1 MTGITSAFSREFPM
15 SFPRVCAIGLAMC
28 LPAIGLAQSPDQ
40 LKLPEGV
47 TIDALAD
54 AKEAARVADVLDQ
67 QYPKPQSEAA
77 RMLIA
82 ILRGSQLNGTDG
94 WFGPSQSR
102 YSWNWLAA
110 RSGVD
115 ATKAITLKEFTG
127 PQGLFTQ
134 LDRDGDGRITAG
146 DLDWSDRSP
155 YVMQANLYSR
165 FFRRMDGNGDGKL
178 TKEEFDMAF
187 QMLSRN
193 GDSFTA
199 DQFRRM
205 MIPRGTGSFS
215 AGDAPTTP
223 MLVKALFGNEI
234 GSMTEGPNL
243 GDAAPDFT
251 LKSADGKKDVTLSKL
266 FGEKPTV
273 LCFGNFTCGPFR
285 SLYPDVDAVYSRFKD
300 KANFVMVYVREAH
313 PTDGWKMDSNARFG
327 VKAVQP
333 KTYEERVGVCTQFE
347 KLIKPGMSVVVDDI
361 TDPVGKAYSGMPA
374 RLYIIDPQG
383 KVAYKG
389 GRGPFGFKPS
399 EMEQALVM
407 SLVEAATPKA
417 AMAPSV
423 NSSPV
428 LSNVIVDPYCPTPQR
443 RVFFP
448 GRVRR

>member
-1 MTGITSAFSREFPM
+1 M
-15 SFPRVCAIGLAMC
+15 SFARIWAIGLVVC
-28 LPAIGLAQSPDQ
+28 WPAFGLAQSPDQ
-40 LKLPEGV
+40 LKLPDGV
-47 TIDALAD
+47 SIDALAD
-54 AKEAARVADVLDQ
+54 AKEAARVADVLDR
-67 QYPKPQSEAA
+67 QYPQPQSEAA

-102 YSWNWLAA
+102 YSWEWLAA

-127 PQGLFTQ
+127 PQALFTQ
-134 LDRDGDGRITAG
+134 LDRDGNGKLMASDF
-146 DLDWSDRSP
+146 DWSDRSP

-165 FFRRMDGNGDGKL
+165 FFRRLDGNGDGKL
-178 TKEEFDMAF
+178 TKEEFDFAF
-187 QMLSRN
+187 EMLSRK

-205 MIPRGTGSFS
+205 MIPRGTGGFS
-215 AGDAPTTP
+215 AGDAPSIP
-223 MLVKALFGNEI
+223 ILVKGLFGNEI

-243 GDAAPDFT
+243 GEVAPDFT
-251 LKSADGKKDVTLSKL
+251 LKSADGSKNITLSKL

-333 KTYEERVGVCTQFE
+333 KTYDERVEVCTQFE

-374 RLYIIDPQG
+374 RLYVIDPQG

-399 EMEQALVM
+399 EMEQALLM

-417 AMAPSV
+417 AATPASA
-423 NSSPV
+423 PV
-428 LSNVIVDPYCPTPQR
+428 LTGVVVDPICPTPQPR
-443 RVFFP
+443 RGLFP
-448 GRVRR
+448 GRIRR

>member
-1 MTGITSAFSREFPM
+1 MRRIRLWAFGLVLVLTGVAD
-15 SFPRVCAIGLAMC
+15 
-28 LPAIGLAQSPDQ
+28 AQSPDQ
-40 LKLPEGV
+40 FKLPDGV

-54 AKEAARVADVLDQ
+54 AKEAARVADVLDRR
-67 QYPKPQSEAA
+67 YPKPQSEAA

-102 YSWNWLAA
+102 YSWNWLAQ

-115 ATKAITLKEFTG
+115 AAKAITLKEFTG
-127 PQGLFTQ
+127 PQALFMQ
-134 LDRDGDGRITAG
+134 LDRDGDGKLAAS
-146 DLDWSDRSP
+146 DFDWSERSP

-178 TKEEFDMAF
+178 TKEEFDFAF
-187 QMLSRN
+187 EMLSRK

-205 MIPRGTGSFS
+205 MIPRGTGAMP
-215 AGDAPTTP
+215 AGDAPSTP

-234 GSMTEGPNL
+234 GSMTEGPAI
-243 GDAAPDFT
+243 GEIAPDFT
-251 LKSADGKKDVTLSKL
+251 LKSADGSKDITLSKML
-266 FGEKPTV
+266 GGKPTV

-327 VKAVQP
+327 VKTAQP
-333 KTYEERVGVCTQFE
+333 KTYDERVEVCTQFQ

-361 TDPVGKAYSGMPA
+361 TDPAGKAYSGMPA
-374 RLYIIDPQG
+374 RLYVIDAQG
-383 KVAYKG
+383 KIAYKG

-407 SLVEAATPKA
+407 SLVEAEAPKA
-417 AMAPSV
+417 VQTTPPMSSV
-423 NSSPV
+423 VPV
-428 LSNVIVDPYCPTPQR
+428 GTVMIDPNCPPANR
-443 RVFFP
+443 RFL
-448 GRVRR
+448 GRIRR